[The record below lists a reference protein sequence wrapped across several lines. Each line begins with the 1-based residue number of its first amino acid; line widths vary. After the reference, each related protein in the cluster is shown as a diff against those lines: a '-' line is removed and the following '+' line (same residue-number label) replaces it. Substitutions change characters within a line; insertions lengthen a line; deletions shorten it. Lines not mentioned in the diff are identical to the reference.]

1 MKSEHLNVKS
11 LNILMNSVPVFFCF
25 FFQNLADSK
34 CSFGEENVR
43 KNANA
48 LIEEA
53 LSNSD
58 PILRCAAGEALGRMA
73 QVVNDPAFVAR
84 MAQRSFEK
92 CQKTPDAMVRTGHAL
107 ALGCLHRYVGGM
119 ESGQHL
125 RNSVSILIALAKDES
140 SSLVQVFYYFFIIFG
155 TNDNL

>member
-1 MKSEHLNVKS
+1 M
-11 LNILMNSVPVFFCF
+11 
-25 FFQNLADSK
+25 
-34 CSFGEENVR
+34 
-43 KNANA
+43 
-48 LIEEA
+48 
-53 LSNSD
+53 SNSD

-73 QVVNDPAFVAR
+73 QVVNDPEFVAR

-125 RNSVSILIALAKDES
+125 RNSVSILIALAKDQS
-140 SSLVQVFYYFFIIFG
+140 SSLVQVFHYFFTYVVPVIIF
-155 TNDNL
+155 NPHYYLLEMALQERLEKNFKIF